1 MLVFLDA
8 GIRVQSIVN
17 VLVIMAVALILARM
31 ELVNAG
37 ITAAES
43 DEYHMVLVAVPAARF
58 FGKMFLSLHLQ

>member
-43 DEYHMVLVAVPAARF
+43 DEFHLVAVPAARF
-58 FGKMFLSLHLQ
+58 IGEMFLSLHSQ